1 MVEILNSELARG
13 SQLVSLN
20 GFDNRGGSC
29 CCLNS
34 LPLHINKLLVGVYR
48 IGLDPLL
55 PAIIALENDGVFGI
69 LLHQAF
75 GDHLIDDG
83 GGLFSLLAR
92 RLKTPDLRSE
102 SNNLRSID
110 LRLHLL
116 RLLFL
121 LVLLDL
127 LLASFS
133 LRIGLHQVGTAAFL
147 HCRNKR
153 EVREYVSIKS
163 TYS

>member
-1 MVEILNSELARG
+1 M
-13 SQLVSLN
+13 N
-20 GFDNRGGSC
+20 GFYNRAESC

-48 IGLDPLL
+48 LGLDPLL
-55 PAIIALENDGVFGI
+55 PAIIALENDGVLGI

-75 GDHLIDDG
+75 GDHLMDNG
-83 GGLFSLLAR
+83 GGLFALLAR
-92 RLKTPDLRSE
+92 SLKTPDLRSE
-102 SNNLRSID
+102 SNKLRSID

-147 HCRNKR
+147 HCKNERI
-153 EVREYVSIKS
+153 VREYVSIKS